1 MTDGPSPPIR
11 HVIGVRLRHNGP
23 LLWLDPGDLRPE
35 AGQRVVIAAEDG
47 ERTVRVAVG
56 PTAAPPRAAISTL
69 RVLRPAA
76 AAANAPDDLAGARV
90 DAVDPPPRHAP
101 PPVSTRRMARLVN
114 RLLAVRRRPANASQ
128 TLVDL
133 GQAFPDDDAE
143 DSAGG

>member
-1 MTDGPSPPIR
+1 MTDGPPPPVR
-11 HVIGVRLRHNGP
+11 HVIGIRLRHNGP

-56 PTAAPPRAAISTL
+56 RTAAPPGAAISDL
-69 RVLRPAA
+69 RVLRPAET
-76 AAANAPDDLAGARV
+76 ANAPDDLAAARV

-101 PPVSTRRMARLVN
+101 PPVGTRRMARFVN
-114 RLLAVRRRPANASQ
+114 RLLATRRRHPDASPA
-128 TLVDL
+128 LVDL

-143 DSAGG
+143 NSAGG

>member
-11 HVIGVRLRHNGP
+11 HVIGIRLRSNGP
-23 LLWLDPGDLRPE
+23 LLWLDPGDPWPE

-47 ERTVRVAVG
+47 ERTARVAVG
-56 PTAAPPRAAISTL
+56 RTAAPPGVAISTL
-69 RVLRPAA
+69 RVLGPAE
-76 AAANAPDDLAGARV
+76 AAANSPDQHVGARV

-101 PPVSTRRMARLVN
+101 PPVSTRRVARFIN
-114 RLLAVRRRPANASQ
+114 RLLAVRRRHPDASP

-133 GQAFPDDDAE
+133 GQAFPDDDPE